1 MAYPIVLAHG
11 IARFDIM
18 RREMEARRLLT
29 GITGSDALHYFRNIR
44 PFLQQRKFT
53 VYHTNVSF
61 AASIEQRSRDLA
73 EQVDA
78 LCARHGK
85 VHIIGH
91 SMGGLDVRHMIV
103 DIPGMDTK
111 VASLTTVGT
120 PHLGTSFADWGISHG
135 GDELIRALE
144 DVVDLRGFSCLTT
157 AACEAFNR
165 RAEAAEAANPVVYQ
179 AYASSQ
185 EKYRVLGPLQPSWQI
200 IQDREGDNDG
210 LVPVRSQ
217 LWCAELASGGHKKA
231 VAQHRFPVSADHFNQ
246 IGWWDVREWLAGQ
259 DPDEYEAAIQAV
271 YLQIAQSVSGIA

>member
-11 IARFDIM
+11 IARFDIL
-18 RREMEARRLLT
+18 RRELEARGILT
-29 GITGSDALHYFRNIR
+29 DITGNDALHYFRNIR
-44 PFLQQRKFT
+44 PFLQQHGFT
-53 VYHTNVSF
+53 VYHTNVGF
-61 AASIEQRSRDLA
+61 AASIEQRSRELA

-91 SMGGLDVRHMIV
+91 SMGGLDARHMIV
-103 DIPGMDTK
+103 DIPGMDQK

-120 PHLGTSFADWGISHG
+120 PHLGTSFADWGLSNG

-144 DVVDLRGFSCLTT
+144 DVVDLRGFASLTT
-157 AACEAFNR
+157 SACQAFNR

-179 AYASSQ
+179 TYASSQ
-185 EKYRVLGPLQPSWQI
+185 EKYRVLGPLQAFWQI
-200 IQDREGDNDG
+200 IQNFEGDNDG

-217 LWCAELASGGHKKA
+217 LWCAELVSDGHRKR
-231 VAQHRFPVSADHFNQ
+231 VAQHRFPIPADHFNQ

-259 DPDEYEAAIQAV
+259 NPVEYERAIQAV
-271 YLQIAQSVSGIA
+271 YLRIAQSVSGIA